1 MDLPLI
7 LPDNIDRINII
18 ELLDNYFNSENIMF
32 DEICDKCKKKT
43 IHKKTVKIAQETKI
57 LVLTL
62 QRLDILNNI
71 KNDIYVEFSEMIDI
85 KKYID
90 FDIADKNK
98 YEYELYAAIYHEGDL
113 KEGHYYS
120 LIKPYRH
127 EY

>member
-1 MDLPLI
+1 M
-7 LPDNIDRINII
+7 
-18 ELLDNYFNSENIMF
+18 
-32 DEICDKCKKKT
+32 
-43 IHKKTVKIAQETKI
+43 
-57 LVLTL
+57 

-98 YEYELYAAIYHEGDL
+98 YEYELYAAIYYECDL